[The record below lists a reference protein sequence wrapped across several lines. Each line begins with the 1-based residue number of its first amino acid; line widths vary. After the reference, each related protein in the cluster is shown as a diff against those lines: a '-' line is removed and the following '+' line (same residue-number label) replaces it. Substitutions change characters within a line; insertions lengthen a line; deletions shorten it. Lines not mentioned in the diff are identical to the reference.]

1 MIKAVLPAS
10 LRSIAPSLGTPGAS
24 APAGPYYDDSDG
36 DPQHARARCNA
47 RCIWSPFNA
56 DKHVKAEQLDGCYL
70 IKTDRS
76 DLSGDELWR
85 IDVLLTRA
93 EDAFRDMKSPL
104 AERPIFHHTERRT
117 EAHIFLCVFAYHLL
131 IAIEKTLLDHG
142 IHTSWATV
150 RDTLKSHQICT
161 VVLPTDDGSTL
172 RIRKAATPEPEVENL
187 YRALGIPSQ
196 IISPQHSWTPASS

>member
-1 MIKAVLPAS
+1 
-10 LRSIAPSLGTPGAS
+10 
-24 APAGPYYDDSDG
+24 
-36 DPQHARARCNA
+36 
-47 RCIWSPFNA
+47 
-56 DKHVKAEQLDGCYL
+56 
-70 IKTDRS
+70 
-76 DLSGDELWR
+76 
-85 IDVLLTRA
+85 
-93 EDAFRDMKSPL
+93 MKSPL

-117 EAHIFLCVFAYHLL
+117 EAHIFLCVLAYHLL

-187 YRALGIPSQ
+187 YRALGFPSQ
-196 IISPQHSWTPASS
+196 IISLNIAGPPPHSD